1 MTPRWTGVLIA
12 CALFVASCS
21 DDEAPAPLPSPTRTV
36 TFPLPS
42 APSDSPTPTRN
53 AAQTATAT
61 NPPAPSDTQTA
72 SPTAPASP
80 TPSPGA
86 TATRTAVNP
95 EVACNSLAGRT
106 IGGAEIRSTT
116 LVAGTDRSPEYCRV
130 LGTIAPQLNFET
142 RLPTSWNGR
151 AAFTGGG
158 GLNGLILPPD
168 VIFFQPRTG
177 FDGYVTIATD
187 SGHPGSF
194 NDGAWA
200 LGDPVALE
208 NFAYLSTHTVLGA
221 AREIVRERYGIA
233 PSRSYFIGESTGG
246 REGLIAAQ
254 RWPGDFDGIVA
265 LEPVYDMT
273 ALVLAGNRLAQQVFR
288 RPGAYLS
295 AGKVRSLAQATLAA
309 CDDLD
314 GIADGIISHVAAC
327 RFDPAA
333 LRCAGPES
341 DACLTDA
348 QIETVNTVHSALELN
363 FTLANGIHSYPGWP
377 LGHEDGTGGWSTWI
391 TGTSPS
397 DPLSS
402 LGFTLSDQTLRYLI
416 IGDPTVDSLAL
427 SPPTHAAELVAFSA
441 LVDATDPDLAPFA
454 GRGGKLILWH
464 GFADYGVSGYSTIRY
479 YERVVNRLGA
489 EAVDDFLRFYTSP
502 GVDHLNGGPGAGTAD
517 YLGALVAWVEQGTA
531 PADLVAQRFAGGPLS
546 RPLCRY
552 PRYPHYNGSGDPASA
567 ESFHCAMP

>member
-1 MTPRWTGVLIA
+1 MGILIA

-21 DDEAPAPLPSPTRTV
+21 DGDAPPPLLTPTGTAV
-36 TFPLPS
+36 PS
-42 APSDSPTPTRN
+42 APSPSPTPTRR
-53 AAQTATAT
+53 ATETATAINT
-61 NPPAPSDTQTA
+61 PAA
-72 SPTAPASP
+72 SPTSMTSP
-80 TPSPGA
+80 TASPGA
-86 TATRTAVNP
+86 TSTQTPVNP
-95 EVACNSLAGRT
+95 EVACDVLAGRT

-116 LVAGTDRSPEYCRV
+116 FVAGTARFPEYCRV

-142 RLPTSWNGR
+142 HLPTSWSGR
-151 AAFTGGG
+151 ALFVGGG
-158 GLNGLILPPD
+158 GLNGVILPPE
-168 VIFFQPRTG
+168 VIFFQPSVAL
-177 FDGYVTIATD
+177 DGYVTIATD
-187 SGHPGSF
+187 SGHKGSP

-221 AREIVRERYGIA
+221 VREIVRERYGIP
-233 PSRSYFIGESTGG
+233 PSRSYFLGESTGG

-254 RWPGDFDGIVA
+254 RYPGDFDGIVA
-265 LEPVYDMT
+265 LEPVYNMT
-273 ALVLAGNRLAQQVFR
+273 ALVLAGNRVAQQVFSK
-288 RPGAYLS
+288 PGAYLS
-295 AGKVRSLAQATLAA
+295 AVKVRTLAQATLAA

-327 RFDPAA
+327 RFDPAV
-333 LRCAGPES
+333 LRCAGP
-341 DACLTDA
+341 DGDGCLTDA
-348 QIETVNTVHSALELN
+348 QIETVNTVHSALELS
-363 FTLANGIHSYPGWP
+363 FALANGIYSYPGWP
-377 LGHEDGTGGWSTWI
+377 VGHEDGTGGWSTWI

-397 DPLSS
+397 DPMSS

-416 IGDPTVDSLAL
+416 IGDPTLDSLTL
-427 SPPTHAAELVAFSA
+427 SPATYAEKLAAFSS
-441 LVDATDPDLAPFA
+441 LVDASDPNLAPFA

-479 YERVVNRLGA
+479 YERVVKSLGA
-489 EAVDDFLRFYTSP
+489 AAVDDFLRFYTSP

-531 PADLVAQRFAGGPLS
+531 PGDLVAHRFAGGPLS

>member
-1 MTPRWTGVLIA
+1 VSPRWTAVLIA
-12 CALFVASCS
+12 SALFAASCS
-21 DDEAPAPLPSPTRTV
+21 DDDAPAPLPSPTRTV
-36 TFPLPS
+36 MSAVPS
-42 APSDSPTPTRN
+42 APSDSPTPTRR
-53 AAQTATAT
+53 AAETATAI
-61 NPPAPSDTQTA
+61 DTATARDTPTA
-72 SPTAPASP
+72 SRTSTASP

-86 TATRTAVNP
+86 TSTRTSANP
-95 EVACNSLAGRT
+95 EVTCDSLAGRT
-106 IGGAEIRSTT
+106 IGGAQIRSTT
-116 LVAGTDRSPEYCRV
+116 LVTGTDRSTEYCRV
-130 LGTIAPQLNFET
+130 LATIAPQLNFET

-158 GLNGLILPPD
+158 GLNGVILPPN
-168 VIFFQPRTG
+168 VIFFQPQAA

-187 SGHPGSF
+187 SGHQGSF
-194 NDGAWA
+194 SDGAWA

-208 NFAYLSTHTVLGA
+208 NFAYLSTHAVLGA
-221 AREIVRERYGIA
+221 AREIVRERYGIP

-273 ALVLAGNRLAQQVFR
+273 ALVLAENHIAQQVFT

-295 AGKVRSLAQATLAA
+295 AAKVRTLAQATLAA

-327 RFDPAA
+327 RFDPAT

-348 QIETVNTVHSALELN
+348 QIETVNTVHSALELG

-377 LGHEDGTGGWSTWI
+377 IGHEDGSGGWPTWI

-397 DPLSS
+397 NPMSS
-402 LGFTLSDQTLRYLI
+402 LGFTISDQTLRYLI
-416 IGDPTVDSLAL
+416 TGDPNLDSLAL
-427 SPPTHAAELVAFSA
+427 SPATHADELAAFSA
-441 LVDATDPDLAPFA
+441 LVDATDPNLAPFA

-479 YERVVNRLGA
+479 YERVVSSLGA
-489 EAVDDFLRFYTSP
+489 NAVDEFIRFYTSP

-531 PADLVAQRFAGGPLS
+531 PGDLVAHRFAGGPLS

-552 PRYPHYNGSGDPASA
+552 PRYPHYNGSGDPSSA